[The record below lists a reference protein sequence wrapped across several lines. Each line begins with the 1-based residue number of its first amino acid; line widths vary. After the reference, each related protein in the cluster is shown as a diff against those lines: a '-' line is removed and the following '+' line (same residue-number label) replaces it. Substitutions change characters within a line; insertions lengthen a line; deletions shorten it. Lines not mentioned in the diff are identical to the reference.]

1 MVPMISVPELSSVE
15 PSSSS
20 LITMV
25 NVLDI
30 AFFTVLIIHIIA
42 SNSVASAD
50 QEPDAEDDLSHLDDA
65 EEELDHLDKD
75 AEDDLDHLDEDLE
88 YFYNYE
94 AIAEMEK
101 LSQQQNSSNSNNVTD
116 LAEAFFNNFS
126 EEEYAYYYDYEE
138 AAEDY
143 TEKAEDPDYD
153 DILIDVGDSPAVMSP
168 YASIARVEVLS
179 PAAARSWTSV
189 VVAGVILLIVFI
201 IIITIIIIILIKR
214 RRTRQDLETSGESV
228 TTDIESSASGGGED
242 ILVV

>member
-1 MVPMISVPELSSVE
+1 MISVSELSSVAT
-15 PSSSS
+15 SSSC
-20 LITMV
+20 LITITMA
-25 NVLDI
+25 NLLI
-30 AFFTVLIIHIIA
+30 FTFFTVLIIA
-42 SNSVASAD
+42 SHAAATAEQEAD
-50 QEPDAEDDLSHLDDA
+50 TEDD
-65 EEELDHLDKD
+65 LDHLDD
-75 AEDDLDHLDEDLE
+75 AEDDLDHLDEDLD

-101 LSQQQNSSNSNNVTD
+101 LSQQQHNSSNNNVTD

-143 TEKAEDPDYD
+143 TAKAEEGPDYD

-201 IIITIIIIILIKR
+201 VIITIIVIIFIKR

-228 TTDIESSASGGGED
+228 TTDIESSASGGGDD